1 MISGGDGVPGDFI
14 CVRQRAGPLVKAFST
29 DRACFVRR
37 STDSKGLIR
46 RRAGP
51 AMCRTSVDKLEF
63 RIALYG
69 YDGVFYTLTFAP
81 EHLPRDLAGVQ
92 RVWDAFLK
100 RLRRWEKRLGREP
113 TEFYIYLFYTLTFA
127 PEHLPRD
134 LAGVQRVWDAFLKR
148 LRRWEKRLGREP
160 TEFYIYRI
168 EGLHGDHRFH
178 IHAFLRDSDFPPAVV
193 RYLWDWGEVDDEPW
207 DRKRVEAERGYRG
220 LAVFH
225 IHAFLRDSDFP
236 PAVVRYLWDWG
247 EVDDEP
253 WDRKRVEAERG
264 YRGLAVYFTKEVPEV
279 GRHPWH
285 CSRALSRL
293 LPLPDVWFNQTGE
306 IRAPS
311 GALRLPISGKPNL
324 GRWGVFSYIQYLEP
338 SK

>member
-113 TEFYIYLFYTLTFA
+113 TEFYIY
-127 PEHLPRD
+127 
-134 LAGVQRVWDAFLKR
+134 
-148 LRRWEKRLGREP
+148 
-160 TEFYIYRI
+160 RI
-168 EGLHGDHRFH
+168 EGLHGDHR
-178 IHAFLRDSDFPPAVV
+178 
-193 RYLWDWGEVDDEPW
+193 
-207 DRKRVEAERGYRG
+207 
-220 LAVFH
+220 FH

-285 CSRALSRL
+285 CSRALGRL
-293 LPLPDVWFNQTGE
+293 LPLPEVWFSQTGE
-306 IRAPS
+306 IRSPS
-311 GALRLPISGKPNL
+311 GALRLPISGKLNL